1 MNSIPFVPTSSDWA
15 IIIGCSLVIA
25 GALIWAIVYGLVKLA
40 RFVGWKAFV
49 GFLVIAAV
57 ILLAGLTVLGR

>member
-25 GALIWAIVYGLVKLA
+25 GALIWAIVYGLIKLF
-40 RFVGWKAFV
+40 RFVGWKLFV
-49 GFLVIAAV
+49 GWAAIMAFA
-57 ILLAGLTVLGR
+57 ILAELTVFGN